1 MKKERVF
8 QHRSKLRATE
18 KIFLA
23 LAIIF
28 AFTILSFSNFGTED
42 KEEESLLGRILEMF
56 RLEISQTLA
65 KGNLITG
72 AATGTEVVEKETNLE
87 NSITGLVVLNKQALS
102 DSMPEILMGIT
113 IVLIILVII
122 YTIYHLKTWSGLRKR
137 REEII
142 QKMERE
148 INKVSGKVIF
158 KEKPEV
164 VEELKIIE
172 KPKIIPAPR
181 SVVQEIK
188 PVQEWAG
195 KRNLRFSDELEQ
207 INQKLMNVESFGIKI
222 KPEKVQIKETKEK
235 FVFPIKKEEKLI
247 ILNKPIREQ
256 DPKLKEELKKIEEE
270 LGRLS

>member
-1 MKKERVF
+1 MKQKKVIY
-8 QHRSKLRATE
+8 HRHKLLATE

-28 AFTILSFSNFGTED
+28 AFTILSFSNSGA
-42 KEEESLLGRILEMF
+42 EERSGESWFSRFFEMF
-56 RLEISQTLA
+56 KMEVSETLA

-87 NSITGLVVLNKQALS
+87 NSITGLAVLNKQALS

-113 IVLIILVII
+113 IILVILVII
-122 YTIYHLKTWSGLRKR
+122 YTIYHFKTWSGLRKR

-142 QKMERE
+142 QKMELE
-148 INKVSGKVIF
+148 INKVSRTVIF
-158 KEKPEV
+158 EEKP
-164 VEELKIIE
+164 KMIE
-172 KPKIIPAPR
+172 KPMIILTPR

-188 PVQEWAG
+188 PIREWAG
-195 KRNLRFSDELEQ
+195 KRNLKFSDELER
-207 INQKLMNVESFGIKI
+207 INQNLMDVESVSVKKI
-222 KPEKVQIKETKEK
+222 ITPIKE
-235 FVFPIKKEEKLI
+235 KKKIMVSLIREEKNKPRI
-247 ILNKPIREQ
+247 INKPIREQ